1 MAGSSWTASIGS
13 LSVGG
18 TSTCE
23 IALAVL
29 PDAGATLT
37 NVASV
42 SGGQADPNP
51 LNNSPSAETRVAQ
64 VLLKALTFYDL
75 GIDLSARFDGGGG
88 EAGGQPLDLAPTE
101 AEWLDVEPDGV
112 AERNLPV
119 AFTKGARGD
128 AVRRVRDS
136 STAHRS
142 RARRDPA
149 TGAASHSREGE
160 AGNAIRM
167 GEDCFNGSL
176 TNTGYR

>member
-119 AFTKGARGD
+119 AFTKGARVTLSAEFVIAPPLTAAEHVEIGRL
-128 AVRRVRDS
+128 VRHR
-136 STAHRS
+136 TLMGGRS
-142 RARRDPA
+142 R
-149 TGAASHSREGE
+149 
-160 AGNAIRM
+160 
-167 GEDCFNGSL
+167 
-176 TNTGYR
+176 